1 MRDLHHSRT
10 GRTCVWLV
18 LLVAGLSGCRAMDF
32 YDQSL
37 EQPAPP
43 CMAPPAELAMRSLP
57 EYRIEPP
64 DILQIDVLKLVPL
77 PPYRIES
84 YDVMQIK
91 VLGTLLDQPIDNYY
105 LVEAEG
111 TIDLGPA
118 YGKIRIMGMTIEEAQ
133 REVKTKL
140 ELVLARPEV
149 SIQLARAS
157 GLQPITG
164 PYLVG
169 PDGTINLRQ
178 YGAVHVAGKTLTEVK
193 LALERHLS
201 AWLDSPEASV
211 EVASYNSKVYYIITQ
226 GTGQDD
232 NVVRVPITGNETV
245 LDAISQVQGIS
256 QVSSKNIWIAR
267 PAPAGYG
274 CEQQLPVDW
283 DAITRGAATATNYQ
297 ILPGDRVFI
306 ASDKVTSFYAT
317 LSRIFAPVEKTL
329 GVGSLGASTV
339 RGFQLLGVR
348 QSYGY

>member
-1 MRDLHHSRT
+1 M
-10 GRTCVWLV
+10 
-18 LLVAGLSGCRAMDF
+18 VALSGCRAMDF
-32 YDQSL
+32 YDRSL

-43 CMAPPAELAMRSLP
+43 GLAPPAELAMRCLP

-64 DILQIDVLKLVPL
+64 DILQIDVLKLVPI

-84 YDVMQIK
+84 YDVLQIK

-118 YGKIRIMGMTIEEAQ
+118 YGKIRVMGMTIEEAQ
-133 REVKTKL
+133 REVRAKL

-178 YGAVHVAGKTLTEVK
+178 YGALRVSGKTLTEVK
-193 LALERHLS
+193 LMLERHLS

-256 QVSSKNIWIAR
+256 QVSSKDIWIAR

-283 DAITRGAATATNYQ
+283 DAITRGASTATNYQ

-306 ASDKVTSFYAT
+306 ASDRVTSFYAT
-317 LSRIFAPVEKTL
+317 ISKYFAPMEKVL

-339 RGFQLLGVR
+339 RGFQLLGLR
-348 QSYGY
+348 QVGF

>member
-1 MRDLHHSRT
+1 
-10 GRTCVWLV
+10 
-18 LLVAGLSGCRAMDF
+18 
-32 YDQSL
+32 
-37 EQPAPP
+37 
-43 CMAPPAELAMRSLP
+43 MRSLP
-57 EYRIEPP
+57 EYRVEPP
-64 DILQIDVLKLVPL
+64 DILQIDVVKLVPI

-84 YDVMQIK
+84 YDVLQIN
-91 VLGTLLDQPIDNYY
+91 VLGTLLDQPINNYY

-118 YGKIRIMGMTIEEAQ
+118 YGKVRVIGMTIEEAQ
-133 REVKTKL
+133 REVHAKL
-140 ELVLARPEV
+140 ALVLAEPHV

-157 GLQPITG
+157 GLQPISG

-178 YGAVHVAGKTLTEVK
+178 YGAVHVSGKTLTEVK

-211 EVASYNSKVYYIITQ
+211 EVASYNSKVYYIITE
-226 GTGQDD
+226 GTGDDD

-274 CEQQLPVDW
+274 CEQMLPVDW
-283 DAITRGAATATNYQ
+283 EALTRGAQTATNYQ

-306 ASDKVTSFYAT
+306 ASDKVTSFYAQISKLLT
-317 LSRIFAPVEKTL
+317 PVEKVL
-329 GVGSLGASTV
+329 GVSSLGASTV
-339 RGFQLLGVR
+339 RGFQLLGLR
-348 QSYGY
+348 QYF